1 MSFGWKDF
9 WYDVKHIW
17 YQKNEFHWFQKIS
30 TKIKTPMLDKPL
42 NWLTFLLKLNAIDTH
57 HSVNKIGK
65 VTEALQS
72 SVVTL
77 FRSPYEIDV
86 YPRRKVR
93 IFSNI
98 MGPKCGKYMV
108 CFGKHFFLFFFSSGE
123 FSMHEMHLF
132 AFRTSK
138 AI

>member
-30 TKIKTPMLDKPL
+30 TKIKTAMFDKPL

-57 HSVNKIGK
+57 HSVNKTGK

-86 YPRRKVR
+86 YPRRNVR

-98 MGPKCGKYMV
+98 MGPKCGKYMI
-108 CFGKHFFLFFFSSGE
+108 CFGEHFFLVFFSSGE

-132 AFRTSK
+132 VFTTSK